1 MAELWGVFEGLALA
15 KRMGLRK
22 IELHV
27 DSAVVVEMLLNRK
40 LSGNSGGSLVLNI
53 RKLLELDWEVKIA
66 HAYRSN
72 KCADALTNIGC
83 QLDRQIVFYEEC
95 PPQMRELVQADVM
108 GITIPR
114 MISV

>member
-1 MAELWGVFEGLALA
+1 
-15 KRMGLRK
+15 
-22 IELHV
+22 
-27 DSAVVVEMLLNRK
+27 MLLNRK

-66 HAYRSN
+66 HVYRESN
-72 KCADALTNIGC
+72 KCADTLANIGC
-83 QLDRQIVFYEEC
+83 QLGREIVFYEGC

-108 GITIPR
+108 GIIIPR